1 MGWFGDLY
9 DTAKSTLSNVYD
21 TVSSTVK
28 NWSEGKFLAP
38 GTGGR
43 TYHFCGPGNDLDENY
58 VKKHLPGANP
68 SDTACYQHDKDYENF
83 RKLKDKGNITDKELK
98 TLVRE
103 SDDRLISNLKS
114 DPGRDLGSYLSEMG
128 IRAKKF
134 AEDLGILSPEKF
146 VT

>member
-1 MGWFGDLY
+1 MGWFSDIY

-38 GTGGR
+38 GG
-43 TYHFCGPGNDLDENY
+43 YNYCGPGNPLDNGQP
-58 VKKHLPGANP
+58 KNA
-68 SDTACYQHDKDYENF
+68 SDAACRQHDIDYDRF
-83 RKLKDKGNITDKELK
+83 RKEKDKGNITDKELK

-103 SDDRLISNLKS
+103 SDDRLISNLKR
-114 DPGRDLGSYLSEMG
+114 DPSRDLGSYLSEMG